1 MCYAYGNIRTANIQ
15 PNPLKDGMP
24 QFMHDVIMEISKA
37 KTFYTCINQHSQTF
51 TNNTILGLC
60 DPSHLRNNIVYCAG
74 VFIDYYGG
82 EAVNNI
88 AQYSARL
95 YFVCKTGTKL
105 DGPHLEHVKDSYT
118 ALNTEYVC

>member
-60 DPSHLRNNIVYCAG
+60 DPCNNTVSPVQECSLTTM
-74 VFIDYYGG
+74 
-82 EAVNNI
+82 EEK
-88 AQYSARL
+88 R
-95 YFVCKTGTKL
+95 
-105 DGPHLEHVKDSYT
+105 
-118 ALNTEYVC
+118 